1 MKIVVEIANGTL
13 RAVYTD
19 YPGEVDVDTSFA
31 DDRGIWFV
39 PASSRKQIANGA
51 KYSC

>member
-31 DDRGIWFV
+31 DDRGTWFV
-39 PASSRKQIANGA
+39 SSFQPQTDSKRG
-51 KYSC
+51 